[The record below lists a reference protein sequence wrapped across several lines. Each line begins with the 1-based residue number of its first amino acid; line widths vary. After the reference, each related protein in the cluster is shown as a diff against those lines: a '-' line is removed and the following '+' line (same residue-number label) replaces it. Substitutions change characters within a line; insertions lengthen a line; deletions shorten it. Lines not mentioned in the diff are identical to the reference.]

1 MSSKRPLKA
10 HIAPPG
16 DFIALGKH
24 NKPGSSDAD
33 SAKVP
38 TPKKLGV
45 PSGKRDASG
54 LGGSGL
60 VKKPKLIGQTFTP
73 LGRSDVERRSS
84 PAPSQASMSQYE
96 ELAIDVDPQEI
107 LEEILDAEDTCD
119 DEKLEGLFCGAVK
132 YLHGNRSKPDPAVYL
147 TLMYLA
153 KTKASMFNSDVIIQA
168 FCSLLKRDMSL
179 NFKSKGNSLVS
190 VCACSIL
197 MAAFS
202 KEENWPDDF
211 VKIFVED
218 SLGERVWVDRADC
231 KAFVDNIITAFNTN
245 LPAKSAM
252 AVEQSSAK
260 EQSGTA
266 SPVVGFLQDDDDK
279 DSEVKISALVE
290 MEAVSVTS
298 RYPYQQETIEMT
310 ILDVIKEQLN
320 KRQPMD
326 ATSKNLI
333 RFMTATCGY
342 GEVRLLAS
350 QRLEMWLQNPK
361 LARPAQD
368 LLMSVCMNCSQ
379 HDQRDLETMAILI
392 KIRMKTKPLL
402 NHFIHCLRELLDQH
416 PENIRMIMTHTIYNE
431 LSNTK
436 NPNNMA
442 IITTLFQK
450 NGEQSARI
458 LADVFQDLLANK
470 DDYLRAV
477 RGLLREIVRSLKH
490 DINITS
496 FCLGLM
502 QERMEAKFMDLD
514 HNLRERYVTS
524 IGDLVTLAI
533 FLCIT
538 PQVRE
543 AAAALARGE
552 KKDLGT
558 LHSFRQQVALIQRDS
573 VWWLHTIVPKIIEV
587 KLSEYVHCLHKVL
600 FMESPDQYYN
610 KDSWPLEA
618 DRSTFLHLAT
628 NVPVLED
635 TLMRVL
641 VIGLS
646 RELPLGQVDAVE
658 LADQLVKRAASLCLD
673 GQLVLQM
680 EKLELVDALLNLC
693 SYRHPT
699 DITLP
704 KGYKPPT
711 LAISNLYWKS
721 WVILLILA
729 AFNPGTF
736 GLTGWKNYPTLKCLM
751 EQVMTGN
758 YSFPPP
764 TMADDEQSVDDI
776 RNKEKQFTQQERQ
789 QILEFETHLAAAT
802 SKVTITEANSLL
814 ISQLTTMDPNGI
826 ARNPPPAITEQ
837 LKLLNDNLKIGQML
851 CRSRQPDFLLDII
864 QRQGSSQSMSWLAE
878 LVESSEGSLEV
889 LPVQCLCEFLLHD
902 EDTPVLEEDSKLM
915 GKHKQ
920 KQKLKKREQLLTRL
934 QGLVWGESEMTPQ
947 VLDYFLKRLSSNQA
961 SNRALAIRGL
971 SMVIAKDETME
982 TDETIPHKWL
992 CKDLPLIPMFPK
1004 IYQQIT
1010 EALRQA
1016 CQIETDPDL
1025 VSAYIMFLSQ
1035 QTEDKSLHDLDDIAQ
1050 DIASLIVDRTTVVNH
1065 ILPQEEDGDNE
1076 LAHITL
1082 TALYALY
1089 FNYLTK
1095 AKKPTQEAYSW
1106 SNTQDQILLQ
1116 WEGGDS
1122 ATMHVLVVHAM
1133 IILLTYG
1140 PPNGESDYLEL
1151 LDTWFPESGQPP
1163 SAFLLDTSEE
1173 ALLLPDWLKL
1183 RMIRSRVHQLVDVA
1197 LQDIEPAQLLLFVQ
1211 SFGIPVASMSRLFT
1225 CLDKAVGADAGLIED
1240 AVEDK
1245 AYMAQLIE
1253 IQHLRGVVGGDIF
1266 YKLLTKSL
1274 PPKPEASDEEMKEA
1288 VEVDKKWSQK
1298 MESSKKSS
1306 IQNVTDLIEQIF
1318 SKEETKTKDIQQ
1330 QYHKLVMALSRS
1342 DTSTTIEVT
1351 QVLLEM
1357 LGGRHG
1363 SQFAQAF
1370 SANPQSCSLL
1380 KLLVSKKAV
1389 LGGLLYKLMETLY
1402 SEVKGQ
1408 RCMLT
1413 SIVNQYLLSN
1423 KPNIPDRRPSYKSM
1437 KSVGTSSQE
1446 LLDDLINQVQKDE
1459 NNMEKMIK
1467 ECMKEHTKSEDSM
1480 ISTENAHK
1488 TLTAVACKAILRD
1501 EEQPSN
1507 AMTTSL
1513 ALLFVDWLELLDP
1526 ELVAMIPDLQQQLL
1540 FAREKLQGTP
1550 RQSVVH
1556 SSQPYLLTLLTHQ
1569 SSWASL
1575 RRCVN
1580 CLLQPAEVSRFSPT
1594 AVLDFLWACLQ
1605 IPKIWRGRE
1614 RRTPKNYTPE
1624 NVLGLTP
1631 DHLIALIKFIVE
1643 ESTLLFP
1650 DDETGDKKVPT
1661 ERQNSIANR
1670 VDLLMAC
1677 IAENHSHLHKVV
1689 TYIRNIPIT
1698 SKDKM
1703 MYQQLLV
1710 ELYSQCPKVI
1720 SWLSDLQGSI
1730 FDGQLSQS
1738 TITQVDIVSHRLLTC
1753 LGQAGNGKT
1762 AEDKMYDANIACR
1775 KLASQHPILML
1786 RQLPLIAA
1794 LLKGKTQFT
1803 FGEMRHKNY
1812 LLLFTHVLG
1821 LMETLQP
1828 HIYRRDY
1835 SSMADIIDSY
1845 FSLIGTHG
1853 KGKQLGPIIHK
1864 YIKFL
1869 YQYTIQEPQQSS
1881 LILHKYVNLL
1891 SGISTMYPE
1900 LTVLKSLL
1908 AGLTLSRQADSNQGN
1923 MAQTVGQPRS
1933 TSPWTVGQLTPFL
1946 DRLHTSTDS
1955 EDILEVLTDL
1965 DETSKRKVDILE
1977 HFIGDLKKLL
1987 LHGSDT
1993 VRNTA
1998 YSLVMRYI
2006 RHNPRASEQFVGC
2019 FLHCFDSVNPD
2030 IVTSALKNLPEFCVL
2045 CQDHADEILQKSF
2058 VVGTTTSIE
2067 TSSYISETLQLLN
2080 LETVQI

>member
-24 NKPGSSDAD
+24 NKSGSTDGD
-33 SAKVP
+33 SAKGS

-45 PSGKRDASG
+45 PSGKREASSI
-54 LGGSGL
+54 GSSGI

-73 LGRSDVERRSS
+73 LGRSDVERKSS
-84 PAPSQASMSQYE
+84 PAPTPPSISQYE
-96 ELAIDVDPQEI
+96 ELAIDVDPQEL

-119 DEKLEGLFCGAVK
+119 DERLEGLFCGAVK
-132 YLHGNRSKPDPAVYL
+132 HLHGNRSKPDPAVYL
-147 TLMYLA
+147 TLLYLA
-153 KTKASMFNSDVIIQA
+153 KTKSTVFNSDVVIQA

-179 NFKSKGNSLVS
+179 NFKSKGNCLVS
-190 VCACSIL
+190 VCACSVL

-202 KEENWPDDF
+202 KEDNWPDDF
-211 VKIFVED
+211 VKVFVED

-290 MEAVSVTS
+290 MEAVPVLP
-298 RYPYQQETIEMT
+298 RYPYQQESIEMT
-310 ILDVIKEQLN
+310 IMEVIREQLN

-326 ATSKNLI
+326 ATSRNLI

-342 GEVRLLAS
+342 GEVRLLAA

-361 LARPAQD
+361 LARPAQE
-368 LLMSVCMNCSQ
+368 LLMSICMNCRQ
-379 HDQRDLETMAILI
+379 HDQKDLETMAILI

-402 NHFIHCLRELLDQH
+402 NHFLNCLRELLEQH

-431 LSNTK
+431 LSNTR

-442 IITTLFQK
+442 IITALFQK

-458 LADVFQDLLANK
+458 LAEVFQDLLANK

-477 RGLLREIVRSLKH
+477 RGLFREIVRSLKH

-502 QERMEAKFMDLD
+502 QERVESKFMDLD
-514 HNLRERYVTS
+514 HNLRERYVMA

-543 AAAALARGE
+543 AAAALSKGE

-558 LHSFRQQVALIQRDS
+558 LHTFRQQVALIQRDS

-600 FMESPDQYYN
+600 FMESADQYYN
-610 KDSWPLEA
+610 KDNWPLEA

-646 RELPLGQVDAVE
+646 RDLPLGQVDAVE
-658 LADQLVKRAASLCLD
+658 MADQLVKRAASLCLD
-673 GQLVLQM
+673 GQVVLQM

-729 AFNPGTF
+729 AFNPQTF

-758 YSFPPP
+758 FAFPPP
-764 TMADDEQSVDDI
+764 TMADGELTVDDI
-776 RNKEKQFTQQERQ
+776 RNKEKQFAQQEKQ
-789 QILEFETHLAAAT
+789 QILEFESHLAAAT

-826 ARNPPPAITEQ
+826 ARNPPTGITDQ
-837 LKLLNDNLKIGQML
+837 LKLLNDNLRIGQML
-851 CRSRQPDFLLDII
+851 CRSRQPDFLLDVI
-864 QRQGSSQSMSWLAE
+864 QRQGSSQSMSWLAD

-902 EDTPVLEEDSKLM
+902 EETTSIEEDTKQL
-915 GKHKQ
+915 GKHKHKQ
-920 KQKLKKREQLLTRL
+920 KLRKREQLLHRL

-971 SMVIAKDETME
+971 SMVISKEETMDTE
-982 TDETIPHKWL
+982 DDIPHKWL
-992 CKDLPLIPMFPK
+992 CKDLPLIPMFPEV
-1004 IYQQIT
+1004 YPQIT
-1010 EALRQA
+1010 ESLRQA

-1025 VSAYIMFLSQ
+1025 ISAYIMFLSQ
-1035 QTEDKSLHDLDDIAQ
+1035 QTEDKSLHDLDDIAL
-1050 DIASLIVDRTTVVNH
+1050 DIANLIVDRTTVVNH
-1065 ILPQEEDGDNE
+1065 ILPQEEGSENE

-1082 TALYALY
+1082 ASLCSLY
-1089 FNYLTK
+1089 FNYVTK
-1095 AKKPTQEAYSW
+1095 AKKPNKEAYSW

-1140 PPNGESDYLEL
+1140 PPNGESDYQEL
-1151 LDTWFPESGQPP
+1151 LETWFPESGQPP

-1183 RMIRSRVHQLVDVA
+1183 RMIRSRVHQLVDIA

-1211 SFGIPVASMSRLFT
+1211 SFGIPVASMSRLFK
-1225 CLDKAVGADAGLIED
+1225 CLDNAVSADPNLIEE

-1253 IQHLRGVVGGDIF
+1253 IQHMRGVIEGDIF

-1274 PPKPEASDEEMKEA
+1274 PPKTEANDEEMAEHK
-1288 VEVDKKWSQK
+1288 EVDKKWSAR
-1298 MESSKKSS
+1298 MEDAKRSMAP
-1306 IQNVTDLIEQIF
+1306 NVSDLMVQIF
-1318 SKEETKTKDIQQ
+1318 STEGTKKDVQQ
-1330 QYHKLVMALSRS
+1330 KYHRLLMTLSRS
-1342 DTSTTIEVT
+1342 ETTTAIEVT

-1357 LGGRHG
+1357 LGGPHG
-1363 SQFAQAF
+1363 PKFAQAF
-1370 SANPQSCSLL
+1370 SCNPQSCSLL
-1380 KLLVSKKAV
+1380 KLLVSKKTA
-1389 LGGLLYKLMETLY
+1389 LGGLLYKLMETLFN
-1402 SEVKGQ
+1402 EVKGQ
-1408 RCMLT
+1408 RCMVT
-1413 SIVNQYLLSN
+1413 SIINQYLLSN
-1423 KPNIPDRRPSYKSM
+1423 KPNVPERRPTYKSM
-1437 KSVGTSSQE
+1437 KSVGTSSQDI
-1446 LLDDLINQVQKDE
+1446 LDDLVSQVEKDE
-1459 NNMEKMIK
+1459 NNMEKLIK
-1467 ECMKEHTKSEDSM
+1467 ECMKEHTKSDDSL
-1480 ISTENAHK
+1480 TAAENTHR
-1488 TLTAVACKAILRD
+1488 TLTAVACKAILKD
-1501 EEQPSN
+1501 EQVPSN
-1507 AMTTSL
+1507 SMTTSM

-1526 ELVAMIPDLQQQLL
+1526 ELVANIPDLQQQLL
-1540 FAREKLQGTP
+1540 FAREKLGTTS
-1550 RQSVVH
+1550 RQSLVH
-1556 SSQPYLLTLLTHQ
+1556 NSKSYLLTLLTHQ

-1575 RRCVN
+1575 QRCIN
-1580 CLLQPAEVSRFSPT
+1580 CLLQADEAPRFSPT
-1594 AVLDFLWACLQ
+1594 AVLDFLWACHQ

-1614 RRTPKNYTPE
+1614 RRTPKNHTPE
-1624 NVLGLTP
+1624 NVLGLNP
-1631 DHLIALIKFIVE
+1631 YHLIALINYIVE
-1643 ESTLLFP
+1643 ESILLFP
-1650 DDETGDKKVPT
+1650 DSKGEDKKVFT
-1661 ERQNSIANR
+1661 SRQTSIASR
-1670 VDLLMAC
+1670 IELLMLC
-1677 IAENHSHLHKVV
+1677 IADNHSNLQRVV
-1689 TYIRNIPIT
+1689 THIRDIPST
-1698 SKDKM
+1698 SSSKM
-1703 MYQQLLV
+1703 LYQQLLV

-1720 SWLSDLQGSI
+1720 SWLSDVQGAF

-1738 TITQVDIVSHRLLTC
+1738 MITQVDIVSHRLLTC

-1775 KLASQHPILML
+1775 KLASQHPLLML

-1828 HIYRRDY
+1828 HIFRKDY
-1835 SSMADIIDSY
+1835 TALADVIDSY
-1845 FSLIGTHG
+1845 FSLIGTHA

-1869 YQYTIQEPQQSS
+1869 YQYTIHEPQQS
-1881 LILHKYVNLL
+1881 LIILQRYVNLL

-1900 LTVLKSLL
+1900 LSVLKSLL
-1908 AGLTLSRQADSNQGN
+1908 AGLTLSRQADSDQSSV
-1923 MAQTVGQPRS
+1923 APVVGQPRS

-1946 DRLHTSTDS
+1946 DRLHTATDS
-1955 EDILEVLTDL
+1955 DDILEVLTDL

-1987 LHGSDT
+1987 FHASDT

-2006 RHNPRASEQFVGC
+2006 RLNPRASEQFVGN
-2019 FLHCFDSVNPD
+2019 FLHCFDSENPD
-2030 IVTSALKNLPEFCVL
+2030 IVISALKNLPEFCVL

-2058 VVGTTTSIE
+2058 MVGTTTAIE
-2067 TSSYISETLQLLN
+2067 TSSFISETLQLLN

>member
-24 NKPGSSDAD
+24 SKSSSSDVDLGKAL
-33 SAKVP
+33 

-45 PSGKRDASG
+45 PPGKREASG
-54 LGGSGL
+54 MGGSSL

-73 LGRSDVERRSS
+73 LGRSDVERKSS
-84 PAPSQASMSQYE
+84 PAPTPAPTSQYE
-96 ELAIDVDPQEI
+96 ELAIDVDPQEL

-119 DEKLEGLFCGAVK
+119 DERLEGLFCWAVK

-153 KTKASMFNSDVIIQA
+153 KTKSSVFNSDVIIQA

-179 NFKSKGNSLVS
+179 NFKSKGNCLVS
-190 VCACSIL
+190 VCACSVL
-197 MAAFS
+197 MAAFA

-211 VKIFVED
+211 VKVFVED

-245 LPAKSAM
+245 LPAKSAIS
-252 AVEQSSAK
+252 VEQTSAK

-266 SPVVGFLQDDDDK
+266 SPVVGFLQDEDDR

-290 MEAVSVTS
+290 MEAVQVLS

-310 ILDVIKEQLN
+310 IMEVIKEQLN

-368 LLMSVCMNCSQ
+368 LLMSICMNCNQ
-379 HDQRDLETMAILI
+379 HDQKDLETMAILI

-402 NHFIHCLRELLDQH
+402 NHFLNCLRELLDQH

-431 LSNTK
+431 LSNTR

-450 NGEQSARI
+450 TGEQSTRI
-458 LADVFQDLLANK
+458 LAEVFQDLLANK
-470 DDYLRAV
+470 EDYLRAV
-477 RGLLREIVRSLKH
+477 RGLFREIVRSLKH
-490 DINITS
+490 DINITA

-502 QERMEAKFMDLD
+502 QERVETKFMDLD
-514 HNLRERYVTS
+514 HNIRERYVMS
-524 IGDLVTLAI
+524 IGDLVTQAI

-543 AAAALARGE
+543 AATALSKGE

-573 VWWLHTIVPKIIEV
+573 VWWLHTIVPKVIEV

-600 FMESPDQYYN
+600 FMESADQYYN
-610 KDSWPLEA
+610 KDNWPLEA

-673 GQLVLQM
+673 GQVVLQM

-729 AFNPGTF
+729 AFNPRTF

-758 YSFPPP
+758 FAFPPP
-764 TMADDEQSVDDI
+764 TMADDELSVEDI
-776 RNKEKQFTQQERQ
+776 SNKEKQFAQQERQ

-826 ARNPPPAITEQ
+826 ARNPPTAITEQ
-837 LKLLNDNLKIGQML
+837 LKLLNDNLRIGQML

-902 EDTPVLEEDSKLM
+902 EETPSIEEDTKQM
-915 GKHKQ
+915 GKHKH
-920 KQKLKKREQLLTRL
+920 KQKLRKREQLLHRL

-961 SNRALAIRGL
+961 ANRVLAIRGL
-971 SMVIAKDETME
+971 SMVIAKDDAME
-982 TDETIPHKWL
+982 TDDSVPYKWL
-992 CKDLPLIPMFPK
+992 CKDLPLIPMFPDV
-1004 IYQQIT
+1004 YPQIT
-1010 EALRQA
+1010 ESLRQA
-1016 CQIETDPDL
+1016 CQIETDPGL

-1035 QTEDKSLHDLDDIAQ
+1035 QTEHKSLHDLDDIAL
-1050 DIASLIVDRTTVVNH
+1050 DIANLIVDRTTVVNH
-1065 ILPQEEDGDNE
+1065 ILPLEEDCKIE
-1076 LAHITL
+1076 MAHLTL
-1082 TALYALY
+1082 TALHSLY

-1095 AKKPTQEAYSW
+1095 AKKPNKEAYSW

-1140 PPNGESDYLEL
+1140 PPNGESDYQEL

-1211 SFGIPVASMSRLFT
+1211 SFGIPVASMSRLFK
-1225 CLDKAVGADAGLIED
+1225 CLDNAVAADPNLIEE
-1240 AVEDK
+1240 AVDDK

-1253 IQHLRGVVGGDIF
+1253 IQHMRGVVGGDIF

-1274 PPKPEASDEEMKEA
+1274 VPKPESTATDEDVAELKA
-1288 VEVDKKWSQK
+1288 VSKKWSQR
-1298 MESSKKSS
+1298 MESTKKPSTS
-1306 IQNVTDLIEQIF
+1306 NVTDLIVQIF
-1318 SKEETKTKDIQQ
+1318 SQEGVKKKEVQQ
-1330 QYHKLVMALSRS
+1330 EYHKLMMILSGS
-1342 DTSTTIEVT
+1342 ETATAIEVT

-1357 LGGRHG
+1357 LGGMHG
-1363 SQFAQAF
+1363 PQFAKIF
-1370 SANPQSCSLL
+1370 SRSPQTCSLL
-1380 KLLVSKKAV
+1380 KLLVSKKV
-1389 LGGLLYKLMETLY
+1389 TLGGLLYKLMETLFN
-1402 SEVKGQ
+1402 EIKGQ
-1408 RCMLT
+1408 RCMVT

-1423 KPNIPDRRPSYKSM
+1423 KPNIPERRPSYKSV
-1437 KSVGTSSQE
+1437 KSVGSSSQA
-1446 LLDDLINQVQKDE
+1446 LLDDLISQVQKDE

-1467 ECMKEHTKSEDSM
+1467 ECMRVNTKPDDSLSAAETM
-1480 ISTENAHK
+1480 HR
-1488 TLTAVACKAILRD
+1488 TLTAVACKAIHKD
-1501 EEQPSN
+1501 TEEASN
-1507 AMTTSL
+1507 TMTTSM
-1513 ALLFVDWLELLDP
+1513 AILFVDWLELLDP
-1526 ELVAMIPDLQQQLL
+1526 ELVAMVPDLQQQLL
-1540 FAREKLQGTP
+1540 FANEKLKGLP
-1550 RQSVVH
+1550 SQSVAR

-1575 RRCVN
+1575 QRCIN
-1580 CLLQPAEVSRFSPT
+1580 CLLQPAEVLRFSPT

-1614 RRTPKNYTPE
+1614 RRTPKNHTAE
-1624 NVLGLTP
+1624 NVLGLTS
-1631 DHLIALIKFIVE
+1631 DQLIALIKYIVE
-1643 ESTLLFP
+1643 ESIQLYP
-1650 DDETGDKKVPT
+1650 DKEADDNKVST
-1661 ERQNSIANR
+1661 ERQSSIANR
-1670 VDLLMAC
+1670 IDLLMLC
-1677 IAENHSHLHKVV
+1677 IGENHRNLQRVV
-1689 TYIRNIPIT
+1689 TFIRDIPPTSSYIQ
-1698 SKDKM
+1698 
-1703 MYQQLLV
+1703 YQQLLV

-1720 SWLSDLQGSI
+1720 AWLSDVQGAF
-1730 FDGQLSQS
+1730 FDGQFSQS

-1775 KLASQHPILML
+1775 KLASQHPLLML

-1812 LLLFTHVLG
+1812 LLLFTHILG

-1835 SSMADIIDSY
+1835 TALADVIHSY
-1845 FSLIGTHG
+1845 FSLISAHA

-1869 YQYTIQEPQQSS
+1869 YQYTTHEPQQSS
-1881 LILHKYVNLL
+1881 IILQKYVNLL

-1900 LTVLKSLL
+1900 LSVLKSLL
-1908 AGLTLSRQADSNQGN
+1908 AGLTLSRQSESNQGN
-1923 MAQTVGQPRS
+1923 VASVTQPRS

-1946 DRLHTSTDS
+1946 DRLHMATDS

-1987 LHGSDT
+1987 LHASDT
-1993 VRNTA
+1993 ARNTA

-2006 RHNPRASEQFVGC
+2006 RHNPRASEQFVGS
-2019 FLHCFDSVNPD
+2019 FLHCFDSENPD
-2030 IVTSALKNLPEFCVL
+2030 IITSALKNLPEFCVL

-2058 VVGTTTSIE
+2058 IVGTTTAIE
-2067 TSSYISETLQLLN
+2067 TSSFISETLQLLN

>member
-24 NKPGSSDAD
+24 SKPGSSDGD
-33 SAKVP
+33 STKVP

-45 PSGKRDASG
+45 PSGKREASGASG
-54 LGGSGL
+54 LA
-60 VKKPKLIGQTFTP
+60 KKPKLMGQTFTP

-84 PAPSQASMSQYE
+84 PAPTPASLSQYE
-96 ELAIDVDPQEI
+96 ELAIDVDPQEL
-107 LEEILDAEDTCD
+107 LEEILDAEDSCN
-119 DEKLEGLFCGAVK
+119 DERLEGLFCGAIK

-147 TLMYLA
+147 TLMYLS
-153 KTKASMFNSDVIIQA
+153 KTSSSIFNSDVIIQA
-168 FCSLLKRDMSL
+168 FCSLLKRDLSL

-211 VKIFVED
+211 VKVFVED

-252 AVEQSSAK
+252 AVEQTSAK

-266 SPVVGFLQDDDDK
+266 SPVVGFLQDEDDK

-290 MEAVSVTS
+290 MEAVPVSA
-298 RYPYQQETIEMT
+298 RYPYQQESIEMM
-310 ILDVIKEQLN
+310 IMEVIREQLN

-368 LLMSVCMNCSQ
+368 LLMSICMNCSQ
-379 HDQRDLETMAILI
+379 HDQKDLETMAILI

-402 NHFIHCLRELLDQH
+402 NHFLNCLRELLEQH
-416 PENIRMIMTHTIYNE
+416 PENIRMILTHTIYNE

-450 NGEQSARI
+450 SGEQSARI
-458 LADVFQDLLANK
+458 LAEVFQDLLANK

-477 RGLLREIVRSLKH
+477 RGLFREIVRSLKH
-490 DINITS
+490 DINLTS

-502 QERMEAKFMDLD
+502 QERVEAKFNDLD
-514 HNLRERYVTS
+514 HNLRERYVMS

-552 KKDLGT
+552 KKDLGM
-558 LHSFRQQVALIQRDS
+558 LHSFRQQAGLIQRDS

-600 FMESPDQYYN
+600 FMESADQYYN
-610 KDSWPLEA
+610 KDNWPLEA

-646 RELPLGQVDAVE
+646 WELPLGQVDAVE

-673 GQLVLQM
+673 GQIVLQM

-764 TMADDEQSVDDI
+764 TMADEEQTVDDI
-776 RNKEKQFTQQERQ
+776 RNKEKQFAQQERQ
-789 QILEFETHLAAAT
+789 QILEFESHLAAAT

-837 LKLLNDNLKIGQML
+837 LKLLNDNLRIGQML

-902 EDTPVLEEDSKLM
+902 EDTPALEEDPKL

-920 KQKLKKREQLLTRL
+920 KQKLRKREQLLHRL
-934 QGLVWGESEMTPQ
+934 QGLVWGESDMTPQ

-971 SMVIAKDETME
+971 SMVIAKEESME
-982 TDETIPHKWL
+982 TDSSIPHKWL

-1004 IYQQIT
+1004 IYPQIT
-1010 EALRQA
+1010 ESLRQA

-1035 QTEDKSLHDLDDIAQ
+1035 QTEDKNLHDLDDIAL
-1050 DIASLIVDRTTVVNH
+1050 DIANLIVDRTTVVNH
-1065 ILPQEEDGDNE
+1065 ILPQEEGRENE
-1076 LAHITL
+1076 LAHLTL
-1082 TALYALY
+1082 TALYSLY

-1095 AKKPTQEAYSW
+1095 AKKPNKEAYSW

-1140 PPNGESDYLEL
+1140 PPNGESDYQEL

-1211 SFGIPVASMSRLFT
+1211 SFGIPVASMSRLFR
-1225 CLDKAVGADAGLIED
+1225 CLDNAVTEDSNMIEE

-1253 IQHLRGVVGGDIF
+1253 IQHMRGVLGGDIF
-1266 YKLLTKSL
+1266 YKLLTKAL
-1274 PPKPEASDEEMKEA
+1274 PPKPEAPDEEMKET
-1288 VEVDKKWSQK
+1288 ESVDQKWAQK
-1298 MESSKKSS
+1298 GESSKTSAVH
-1306 IQNVTDLIEQIF
+1306 NVTDLIMQIF
-1318 SKEETKTKDIQQ
+1318 NKEESKTKDIQQ
-1330 QYHKLVMALSRS
+1330 QYHRLLMALSRS
-1342 DTSTTIEVT
+1342 ETSTTIEVT

-1363 SQFAQAF
+1363 SQFAQVF

-1380 KLLVSKKAV
+1380 KLLVSKKAT
-1389 LGGLLYKLMETLY
+1389 LGGLLYKLMETLFN
-1402 SEVKGQ
+1402 EIKGQ
-1408 RCMLT
+1408 RCMVT

-1423 KPNIPDRRPSYKSM
+1423 KPNVPDRRPSYKSM

-1446 LLDDLINQVQKDE
+1446 VLDDLINQVQKDE

-1467 ECMKEHTKSEDSM
+1467 ECMKEHTKPDHSLTAKQS
-1480 ISTENAHK
+1480 SHQ

-1501 EEQPSN
+1501 DQQPGN
-1507 AMTTSL
+1507 TMTTSM

-1526 ELVAMIPDLQQQLL
+1526 DLVAMVPDLQQQLL
-1540 FAREKLQGTP
+1540 FARERLQGVV
-1550 RQSVVH
+1550 RQSVGH

-1569 SSWASL
+1569 SSWATL
-1575 RRCVN
+1575 QRCIN
-1580 CLLQPAEVSRFSPT
+1580 CLLQPSQVPRFSPN

-1631 DHLIALIKFIVE
+1631 DHLIALIKYTVE
-1643 ESTLLFP
+1643 EAILLCP
-1650 DDETGDKKVPT
+1650 ESEAGDKRVAM
-1661 ERQNSIANR
+1661 ERQNCIANR
-1670 VDLLMAC
+1670 VDLLMSC
-1677 IAENHSHLHKVV
+1677 LAENHSHLQAVV
-1689 TYIRNIPIT
+1689 SFIRSIPPSST
-1698 SKDKM
+1698 DKM
-1703 MYQQLLV
+1703 LYQQLMV

-1720 SWLSDLQGSI
+1720 SWLSDVQGSF

-1828 HIYRRDY
+1828 NIYRRDY
-1835 SSMADIIDSY
+1835 PALADIIDSY
-1845 FSLIGTHG
+1845 FLLIGTHG
-1853 KGKQLGPIIHK
+1853 RGKQLGPIIHK

-1869 YQYTIQEPQQSS
+1869 YQYTVNEPQQSS
-1881 LILHKYVNLL
+1881 VILQKYVNLL

-1908 AGLTLSRQADSNQGN
+1908 AGLTLSRQADSNQGSV
-1923 MAQTVGQPRS
+1923 APAVAPPRS

-1946 DRLHTSTDS
+1946 DRLRESTDS

-1977 HFIGDLKKLL
+1977 HFIGDLKKFLM
-1987 LHGSDT
+1987 HGSDT

-2058 VVGTTTSIE
+2058 MVGTTTSIE